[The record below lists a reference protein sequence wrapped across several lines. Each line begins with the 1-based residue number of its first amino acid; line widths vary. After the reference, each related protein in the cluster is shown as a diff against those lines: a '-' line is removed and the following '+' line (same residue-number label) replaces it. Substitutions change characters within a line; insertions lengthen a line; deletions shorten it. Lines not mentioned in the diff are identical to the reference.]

1 MIRLKKYFSFN
12 DMLLLG
18 TLVLA
23 LGLGWNTITAM
34 QRNYR
39 LQQKYNLL
47 QAEVELEELQNENLK
62 YNIAYLN
69 TNDYLEIAARDKFN
83 KALPGET
90 MVYLP
95 STSTSKRAAVAKKTV
110 LQKQAKETGWRA
122 NVQAW
127 WSFFRVDKHPSVT

>member
-62 YNIAYLN
+62 YNIAYLK

-95 STSTSKRAAVAKKTV
+95 SNSASKRAAVAKKTV
-110 LQKQAKETGWRA
+110 LQKQNKETGWRA

-127 WSFFRVDKHPSVT
+127 WGFLRGGNHSSMT